1 MKIDLSE
8 EIIAAKIYFIRGEKV
23 MLDKDLAFLYKIEV
37 KRLKAAVRRNLKRF
51 PDDFMFELNADEIN
65 SLRTQNSSL
74 KKRRGEHSKYIPF
87 AFTELGVAIL
97 SGVLNSQRAI
107 DVNISIVRTF
117 IKLRRLIYSN
127 LELKEMIKELEKIT
141 NDRF

>member
-87 AFTELGVAIL
+87 AFT
-97 SGVLNSQRAI
+97 
-107 DVNISIVRTF
+107 
-117 IKLRRLIYSN
+117 
-127 LELKEMIKELEKIT
+127 
-141 NDRF
+141 